1 MKQKSV
7 GLTLRATILALAL
20 ILVAGSPAL
29 PPFDGVAYAQD
40 AEVTSLDA
48 NPLPNGTLSLTWTEV
63 VGADSYRLWKGEGRG
78 QSVAWEKAVHM
89 KFDAPTVSYVD
100 TAVTAGMTYSY
111 VIEVYDGDT
120 RLGWSDVEN
129 VTMPGGTQK
138 PTVKPNVTLAADG
151 LTAITVTWTEVAGA
165 DNYRVRYW
173 TSGLSGW
180 MDLAT
185 QETGLTVTHTGLTS
199 GKQYFYIVRGQNAAG
214 NGPYSGSQGNYDS
227 LTLEATD
234 PKPVLTLAHPERLRV
249 ELSWTR
255 VSANATYQV
264 QRMKT
269 VTIDGSVDTDAAT
282 DASEDWANLGA
293 AQSGNTYTDTTV
305 MYGTVTGTDS
315 DASNDSVVYSYR
327 AQAIENGIQGDPSD
341 VKMATIPASDA
352 LPPTPPGLSATP
364 ISSSRINVTW
374 SSSSGA
380 TSYQL
385 RNKMGDGNYGNP
397 MNMMAKMAYLHTGLN
412 AATEYSY
419 QVRAVNV
426 NGHSDWSSAESAT
439 TVAATTAAGRL
450 GVPTGLSV
458 VDATTT
464 AGTPVVGLKVTWNAV
479 AKATGYELR
488 KWDGTEWAKVSLS
501 DEEQTMRSKTDDDT
515 ILTAGITYY
524 YIVAALD
531 NNGTDSVADDDDMS
545 DWSAPQSGMTDAV
558 KPMDVPTN
566 LMATPRGE
574 NRIWVSWMG
583 VGVTE
588 YVLQSRRKGTSA
600 WSTIN
605 VQGRMTHAHTGL
617 SAGMQYQYRIAA
629 KNSGGMSGWSKEVKG
644 TTWSK
649 QLGTP
654 TGLMAVDATTSE
666 GAAIK
671 LTWTAVSGATGYEI
685 QKWEVDTDDGNAW
698 RNLAGADGVTMADE
712 GMTSHPDTAVMAGMT
727 YYYIVRATSGDVKS
741 PWTGAMSGMT
751 KATVPEAPALV
762 LVSTGQTMV
771 RLSWAADRADSTSK
785 TGWNVQY
792 AEGSV
797 DAGQFDDAAR
807 SKMEMSLNAMPMHYI
822 QRNLKPGTRY
832 SFRIQGTLPLGVK
845 SKFSDVGEII
855 TKPANPTLMAS
866 SGTSTSINLTWALVK
881 PAGLSDA
888 TGFTCTNYEIQRRK
902 TGENKWVNV
911 VDSPSLDSG
920 KCSITDDGA
929 VDTPLDSNKLY
940 YYRLRVAVAVADHLP
955 TTIKSYWDQATARTT
970 SQ

>member
-40 AEVTSLDA
+40 DEVTDLSWSA
-48 NPLPNGTLSLTWTEV
+48 LPNGTLQLEWDEV
-63 VGADSYRLWKGEGRG
+63 VGADSYRLWKGEGSG
-78 QSVAWEKAVHM
+78 QSVSWGEEVHM
-89 KFDAPTVSYVD
+89 TLDAPTVSYVD
-100 TAVTAGMTYSY
+100 SAVTAGMTYSY
-111 VIEVYDGDT
+111 VIEIYDGDT

-138 PTVKPNVTLAADG
+138 PTAQPTVTLAADG

-185 QETGLTVTHTGLTS
+185 QETGRTVSHTGLTS
-199 GKQYFYIVRGQNAAG
+199 GRQYFYIVRGQNAGG
-214 NGPYSGSQGNYDS
+214 NGPYSGSPGNYDS

-234 PKPVLTLAHPERLRV
+234 PKPVLTLTHPERLRV

-255 VSANATYQV
+255 VSADATYQV
-264 QRMKT
+264 QRMRT
-269 VTIDGSVDTDAAT
+269 VTISGSVDADAA
-282 DASEDWANLGA
+282 EDWADLGA
-293 AQSGNTYTDTTV
+293 AQSGNTYVDTTV
-305 MYGTVTGTDS
+305 TN
-315 DASNDSVVYSYR
+315 ASPDGDNNPANDSTVYSYR
-327 AQAIENGIQGDPSD
+327 VQATENGIQGDPSD
-341 VKMATIPASDA
+341 VKMATIPATDA

-374 SSSSGA
+374 SASSGA

-385 RNKMGDGNYGNP
+385 RYKMGDGNYGNP

-450 GVPTGLSV
+450 GVPMGLRV

-464 AGTPVVGLKVTWNAV
+464 ADPPVSGLKVTWNAV

-488 KWDGTEWAKVSLS
+488 KWSGTAWAEVSLS
-501 DEEQTMRSKTDDDT
+501 EEEQTMRSKTDADGLD
-515 ILTAGITYY
+515 AGTTYY
-524 YIVAALD
+524 YIIAALD
-531 NNGTDSVADDDDMS
+531 DNGTTPETDDDMS

-558 KPMDVPTN
+558 KPTTAPAG
-566 LMATPRGE
+566 LLATPRGE
-574 NRIWVSWMG
+574 NRIWVSWTGMDEA
-583 VGVTE
+583 TE
-588 YVLQSRRKGTSA
+588 YVLQWRRKGTSA

-629 KNSGGMSGWSKEVKG
+629 KNSGGMSPWSDEMSG
-644 TTWSK
+644 TTWSR
-649 QLGTP
+649 QLSTP
-654 TGLMAVDATTSE
+654 TGLMAVDATD
-666 GAAIK
+666 GATPQIK
-671 LTWTAVSGATGYEI
+671 LTWNAVSGATGYDI
-685 QKWEVDTDDGNAW
+685 QKWNVTNNAW
-698 RNLAGADGVTMADE
+698 RELGGTDDPMATPAMM
-712 GMTSHPDTAVMAGMT
+712 GKTSHTDTAVMAGMT
-727 YYYIVRATSGDVKS
+727 YYYIVRATSGDVMS

-751 KATVPEAPALV
+751 KATVPGAPTLV

-771 RLSWAADRADSTSK
+771 RLSWAAATDTSGY
-785 TGWNVQY
+785 TGWEMQY
-792 AEGSV
+792 FEGTASG
-797 DAGQFDDAAR
+797 DELDREAFQ
-807 SKMEMSLNAMPMHYI
+807 KMEMSLNAMPMHHI
-822 QRNLKPGTRY
+822 QSNLKPGTRY
-832 SFRIQGTLPLGVK
+832 SFRIRGTLPLGVK
-845 SKFSDVGEII
+845 STFSEVKQII

-866 SGTSTSINLTWALVK
+866 SATSTTINLTWTIVT
-881 PAGLSDA
+881 PDGLADA
-888 TGFTCTNYEIQRRK
+888 DGGTSFDCEDYEIQRRK
-902 TGENKWVNV
+902 TGESMWVNV
-911 VDSPSLDSG
+911 DDTRSLASG
-920 KCSITDDGA
+920 KCSITDDGE
-929 VDTPLDSNKLY
+929 VGDSDGLDSGTLY
-940 YYRLRVAVAVADHLP
+940 YYRLRVAVEVTDPSGHLP
-955 TTIKSYWDQATARTT
+955 ATIKSYWDQDNARTP

>member
-234 PKPVLTLAHPERLRV
+234 PKPVLTLAHPERLQV

-269 VTIDGSVDTDAAT
+269 VTIDGSVNDP
-282 DASEDWANLGA
+282 ASEDWANLGA
-293 AQSGNTYTDTTV
+293 AHTGNGYTDTTV
-305 MYGTVTGTDS
+305 TYDDDDDDGDANTVDK
-315 DASNDSVVYSYR
+315 VVYSYR
-327 AQAIENGIQGDPSD
+327 VQAIENGIQGDPSD
-341 VKMATIPASDA
+341 VKTATIPATDA
-352 LPPTPPGLSATP
+352 LPPTPPALSATP

-380 TSYQL
+380 TSYQF
-385 RNKMGDGNYGNP
+385 RYKMGDGNYGNP

-450 GVPTGLSV
+450 GVPTGLTV

-501 DEEQTMRSKTDDDT
+501 DEEQTMRSKTDVDSL
-515 ILTAGITYY
+515 IAGTTYY

-531 NNGTDSVADDDDMS
+531 NNGTDADDDDDMS

-654 TGLMAVDATTSE
+654 TGLMAVDATD
-666 GAAIK
+666 GATPQIK
-671 LTWTAVSGATGYEI
+671 LTWKAVSGATGYEI
-685 QKWEVDTDDGNAW
+685 QKWEVDATDGNAW
-698 RNLAGADGVTMADE
+698 RNLAGEDGVTMAE
-712 GMTSHPDTAVMAGMT
+712 SGMTSDTDTAVMEDMT

-751 KATVPEAPALV
+751 KATMPGMPALV
-762 LVSTGQTMV
+762 LASTGQTMV
-771 RLSWAADRADSTSK
+771 RLSWAAASGTSGY
-785 TGWNVQY
+785 TGWEVQY
-792 AEGSV
+792 FEGTAST
-797 DAGQFDDAAR
+797 DELDREAFQ
-807 SKMEMSLNAMPMHYI
+807 KMEMSMNAMPMHHI

-832 SFRIQGTLPLGVK
+832 SFRIRGTKPLGVK
-845 SKFSDVGEII
+845 SIFSEVKQII

-866 SGTSTSINLTWALVK
+866 SAKSTSINLTWALVK

-888 TGFTCTNYEIQRRK
+888 TSFTCDTYEIQRRK

-911 VDSPSLDSG
+911 DDNKTVNTAGD
-920 KCSITDDGA
+920 KCSIIDDGA
-929 VDTPLDSNKLY
+929 ADTPLDSNKLY
-940 YYRLRVAVAVADHLP
+940 YYRLRVAVAVAVADHLP
-955 TTIKSYWDQATARTT
+955 TTIKSYWDQATARTP